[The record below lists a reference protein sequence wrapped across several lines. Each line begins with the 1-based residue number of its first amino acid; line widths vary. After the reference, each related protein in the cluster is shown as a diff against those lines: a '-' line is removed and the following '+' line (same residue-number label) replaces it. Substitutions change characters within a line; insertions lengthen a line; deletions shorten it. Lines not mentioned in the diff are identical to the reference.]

1 MSRGVR
7 MAKRQQAVLNAQ
19 RASALL
25 KSMCNEHR
33 LLILCQLVPGEKTV
47 SELQEISGQ
56 RQTAVSQHLARLRK
70 DELVDT
76 RRDGKN
82 IYYSLSGNEVIA
94 VLETLYS
101 LYCDTEAKLTLN
113 AESGD
118 AKIVSLR

>member
-1 MSRGVR
+1 
-7 MAKRQQAVLNAQ
+7 MAKRENALLNAQ
-19 RASALL
+19 RASSLL

-70 DELVDT
+70 DELVAT

-82 IYYSLSGNEVIA
+82 IYYSLAGQEVSA

-101 LYCDTEAKLTLN
+101 LYCDKEATLTLN
-113 AESGD
+113 AQSAEQ
-118 AKIVSLR
+118 KIVSLR

>member
-1 MSRGVR
+1 
-7 MAKRQQAVLNAQ
+7 MAKRAHALLNAQ
-19 RASALL
+19 RASSLL

-47 SELQEISGQ
+47 SELQEVSGQ

-70 DELVDT
+70 DDLVET

-82 IYYSLSGNEVIA
+82 IYYSLSGKEVST

-101 LYCDTEAKLTLN
+101 LYCDTEATLTLN
-113 AESGD
+113 AESEN
-118 AKIVSLR
+118 AKVVSLQ

>member
-1 MSRGVR
+1 

-70 DELVDT
+70 DKLVDT

-113 AESGD
+113 TESGD